1 LTFWQDASSRWFS
14 FLVQPDPRSGREPPS
29 IFQRTTGH
37 PPHTFVERLRHIA
50 EEATLTIIV
59 LLFIAGVHWVAET
72 VHVEQRTL
80 LRHLRI
86 SDFLDLAHA
95 ANMARLVLFS
105 FGLRI

>member
-1 LTFWQDASSRWFS
+1 MRFDRESLLAAWRRIR
-14 FLVQPDPRSGREPPS
+14 PPR
-29 IFQRTTGH
+29 T
-37 PPHTFVERLRHIA
+37 HTFVERLRHIA